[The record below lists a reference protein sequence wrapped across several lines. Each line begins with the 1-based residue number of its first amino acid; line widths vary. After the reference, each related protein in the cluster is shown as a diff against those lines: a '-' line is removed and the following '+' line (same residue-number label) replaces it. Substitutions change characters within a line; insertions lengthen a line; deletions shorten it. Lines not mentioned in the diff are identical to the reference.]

1 MLATTALAGWTGFAS
16 AQQQETLTL
25 PTIDVQSANDNGT
38 VGYLATRTSSA
49 TKTNTPLLDIPQ
61 SISIMTRQQ
70 INDIGALKLED
81 VVRYMPGVLWHQ
93 GENIAT
99 RSSFGVRVPAPIFL
113 STACATTRR
122 FFETSIAP
130 SASRYSKARM
140 L

>member
-1 MLATTALAGWTGFAS
+1 MLATTALAGWTEFAS
-16 AQQQETLTL
+16 AQQQGSVDL
-25 PTIDVQSANDNGT
+25 PTIDVQSSNDNGT

-93 GENIAT
+93 GENNRDQVII
-99 RSSFGVRVPAPIFL
+99 RG
-113 STACATTRR
+113 
-122 FFETSIAP
+122 
-130 SASRYSKARM
+130 
-140 L
+140 